1 MPEGD
6 GADFYRAAVPQ
17 QQELARA
24 LSGRA
29 GGRLTSA
36 RALA

>member
-17 QQELARA
+17 QQELTRRFPVGQVGA
-24 LSGRA
+24 
-29 GGRLTSA
+29 
-36 RALA
+36 